1 MAYAIFGPSK
11 LAHDQRLAV
20 AIGAEDGWDQAMIRE
35 LRDVADVHFFNDPK
49 SMELDLDRL
58 LENA

>member
-1 MAYAIFGPSK
+1 
-11 LAHDQRLAV
+11 
-20 AIGAEDGWDQAMIRE
+20 MIRE